1 MQHFS
6 RNVPGPAV
14 LLGEFVL
21 LFVVAPED
29 PGEGHLGA
37 QDSEGE
43 GEEAI
48 SEVMVPGG
56 VDDEPG
62 RDGDGGEYAE
72 KGESEHDPEPGMVPD
87 TRGVSRRGYFV
98 ARVRH
103 PGAQSPFLAGSVE
116 VFSGVVLLES
126 EEPFV
131 LDSPLVAAAFFLV
144 ALGAW
149 ALGVRHYQ
157 STGS

>member
-14 LLGEFVL
+14 LFGEFVL

-56 VDDEPG
+56 VDNKPG
-62 RDGDGGEYAE
+62 RDGDRDEHEEEG
-72 KGESEHDPEPGMVPD
+72 KGEDG
-87 TRGVSRRGYFV
+87 
-98 ARVRH
+98 
-103 PGAQSPFLAGSVE
+103 LA
-116 VFSGVVLLES
+116 
-126 EEPFV
+126 P
-131 LDSPLVAAAFFLV
+131 
-144 ALGAW
+144 
-149 ALGVRHYQ
+149 
-157 STGS
+157 